1 MPDEQT
7 LTRWRVPLD
16 RGTEED
22 LIPRPPL
29 QPASPPRERGMG
41 EGVAS
46 TPSSPG
52 VRDRVA
58 VTRSHTRSDDRA
70 PERVGHPR
78 TGGLGGG
85 GGGGGPQVRSGKF
98 VVHPRYAAW
107 LARCGVTSADTAL
120 SLVGEV
126 VSGHTDRHVV
136 RVDLRS
142 GAGCRT
148 GYLKREHVAG
158 VRWRAKNWAAGFGW
172 VSRCEREGTTL
183 AALEAAGLPGPQW
196 LAHGEDA
203 NGRAFLLVD
212 DLAGAVDLLT
222 LLRDQPAGDKRELA
236 TRIGTALAELHA
248 AGFGTPDL
256 AAKHLMIADGGVV
269 TVIDWPSAPKPG
281 HIRNADLVRWFGS
294 LHAGLAAEL
303 VTKHDRLRVLW
314 AYRRTCRRL
323 GRPVPDRFGFMA
335 RAVNAAAARRED
347 RQSVRAQRHATDR
360 PQRLVWVAGE
370 AVVAVPEVAAV
381 WPTPAEAAPFYPP
394 TPTATPP
401 HGHRERV
408 ILPNDR
414 PAVLV
419 RFHTVDPVGRVV
431 AAVRERPWRSPAA
444 TAARVLFHLERHSIP
459 APQLLAFGQRMTS
472 AVAAES
478 FLCADLP
485 SGVVSLAA
493 FLARASTTSAQSAA
507 VLSECGRLLRRL
519 HDAGLRPTETGSPN
533 DPLFVVSD
541 DYAVSVAVGSPFAVR
556 VLRRVNG
563 TQRKTDLTRFLQPFD
578 RTAGGWVKGGY
589 HGASG

>member
-7 LTRWRVPLD
+7 LARWRVPLD
-16 RGTEED
+16 RALD
-22 LIPRPPL
+22 LVGVDTQGLRPGL
-29 QPASPPRERGMG
+29 RPAVPSGRKEPDTAAERPADVAQ
-41 EGVAS
+41 GV
-46 TPSSPG
+46 SPG
-52 VRDRVA
+52 CFVA
-58 VTRSHTRSDDRA
+58 
-70 PERVGHPR
+70 
-78 TGGLGGG
+78 
-85 GGGGGPQVRSGKF
+85 
-98 VVHPRYAAW
+98 HPRYAAW
-107 LARCGVTSADTAL
+107 LARCGVTAADTAL
-120 SLVGEV
+120 SLAGEV

-142 GAGCRT
+142 GAGVRT
-148 GYLKREHVAG
+148 AYLKREHVAG

-172 VSRCEREGTTL
+172 VSRCEREMGTLT
-183 AALEAAGLPGPQW
+183 ALEAAGLPGPQW
-196 LAHGEDA
+196 LAYGEDA

-212 DLAGAVDLLT
+212 ELAGAVDLLT
-222 LLRDQPAGDKRELA
+222 LLRDRPTESRRELA

-248 AGFGTPDL
+248 AGFATPDL
-256 AAKHLMIADGGVV
+256 AAKHLLIGDDHAV

-294 LHAGLAAEL
+294 LCAGIAGELA
-303 VTKHDRLRVLW
+303 TKRDRLRVLW

-335 RAVNAAAARRED
+335 RAVNSAAVRRED

-370 AVVAVPEVAAV
+370 AVVAVPEVAAA
-381 WPTPAEAAPFYPP
+381 WPTPAEAVPFYPP

-401 HGHRERV
+401 HGHRER
-408 ILPNDR
+408 ILLPNDR

-444 TAARVLFHLERHSIP
+444 TAARVLFHLERHAIP

-493 FLARASTTSAQSAA
+493 FLARTGTTPAQSAA
-507 VLSECGRLLRRL
+507 VLAECGRLLRRL
-519 HDAGLRPTETGSPN
+519 HDAGLRPTETGSPH
-533 DPLFVVSD
+533 DPLFVVTD
-541 DYAVSVAVGSPFAVR
+541 DNAVSVAVGSPFAVR
-556 VLRRVNG
+556 VVRRVSNG
-563 TQRKTDLTRFLQPFD
+563 QRKSDLTRFIRPFD
-578 RTAGGWVKGGY
+578 RTAGGWVRGGY